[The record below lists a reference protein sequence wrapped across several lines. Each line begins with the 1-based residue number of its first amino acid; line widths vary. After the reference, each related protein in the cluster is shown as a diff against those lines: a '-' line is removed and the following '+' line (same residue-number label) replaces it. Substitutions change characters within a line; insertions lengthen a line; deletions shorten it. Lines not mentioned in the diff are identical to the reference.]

1 MVKSIA
7 LLETESIARGIKC
20 LDEMAKKAPVN
31 ILQAR
36 PVCPGRYIVLIEGEV
51 AAVRESF
58 EAGMDVA
65 GDTLVDTLLLANPH
79 PSLPTALR
87 LSNAPEVL
95 APIGVVETNAVASA
109 LLAADAGCKAAPVDL
124 IVVRL
129 AIAMAGKSFVVFS
142 GELPDIEASV
152 EAGAAVAREHG
163 RLVETTI
170 LANPDRA
177 LELFLV

>member
-1 MVKSIA
+1 VISIA
-7 LLETESIARGIKC
+7 LVETESIARGIKC
-20 LDEMAKKAPVN
+20 LDEMAKKAPVSV
-31 ILQAR
+31 LQAR

-51 AAVRESF
+51 AAVEESF
-58 EAGMDVA
+58 EAGTQTA
-65 GDTLVDTLLLANPH
+65 GDTLVDTLILANPH

-87 LSNAPEVL
+87 LSEAGEVFAPV
-95 APIGVVETNAVASA
+95 GVVETAAVASA
-109 LLAADAGCKAAPVDL
+109 LLAADAGCKAARVDL

-129 AIAMAGKSFVVFS
+129 AIGMAGKSFVVFS

-152 EAGAAVAREHG
+152 SAGAAVAREHG

-177 LELFLV
+177 VEPFLV